1 MIYMRIDQDFEIT
14 CTSTLILDL
23 SFEWMNEWN
32 STDDL
37 VLSLKKMSNMILLL
51 FFTFHNKRIID

>member
-14 CTSTLILDL
+14 YTSTLILDL

-37 VLSLKKMSNMILLL
+37 ILSLKNVNMILLL
-51 FFTFHNKRIID
+51 FSTFHNKRNID

>member
-14 CTSTLILDL
+14 YTSTLILDL

-37 VLSLKKMSNMILLL
+37 ILSLKNVKYDFVA
-51 FFTFHNKRIID
+51 FFHFP